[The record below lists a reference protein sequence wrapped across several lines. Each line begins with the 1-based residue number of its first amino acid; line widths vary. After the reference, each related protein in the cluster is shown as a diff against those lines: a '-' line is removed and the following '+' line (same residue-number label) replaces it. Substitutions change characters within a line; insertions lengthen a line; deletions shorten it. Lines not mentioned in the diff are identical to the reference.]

1 MDYVGV
7 RKNRDATVLG
17 AGQQGREGN
26 QWINARS
33 SIDLQSMRKNP
44 TGQLA
49 GALGARAG
57 LRKRPT
63 DAPLTFD
70 IEAEM
75 KIEPRGG
82 VFP

>member
-7 RKNRDATVLG
+7 RKNREATALG

-26 QWINARS
+26 KWIKSGSRL
-33 SIDLQSMRKNP
+33 DLKSMRADS
-44 TGQLA
+44 TRQLA
-49 GALGARAG
+49 GARGARAG
-57 LRKRPT
+57 QRKRPT

-70 IEAEM
+70 IGAEM

-82 VFP
+82 IVR